1 MSERAR
7 NVAVGLT
14 VLVALALTA
23 GMILIFTGVPEIF
36 QTGYDIQIRMKYT
49 FDLHK
54 GDPVHLGGMRVGRI
68 REIYSYY
75 LDPSWGEPNFPIAVV
90 AKIDR
95 GVRIPSN
102 AQALIFAKGV
112 TGGAYLSLQA
122 EGPKQY
128 PGDYLPSDGSA
139 CLEGISKGSG
149 LFPEELMAGLKSL
162 SSLADKLDKL
172 LSPETEE
179 EPPSTQPTTT
189 QGAQTAP
196 VPTRP
201 PAPPAPALK
210 NTVVKMNRA
219 LDDIHTILGDPQN
232 QANVKSAIGDLA
244 KAATKADTAIQNLQ
258 KFIGDADKLMTDGK
272 ALIQQAGK
280 TLESIASTATR
291 TGQGADELI
300 KKLIDDAEKISALV
314 ATFNRLLVK
323 IDQGEGSL
331 GKLLNDPKLYNGLVD
346 ATQQM
351 NKLMA
356 EFRQK
361 LEEWSKNGLPMK
373 LK

>member
-49 FDLHK
+49 FDLHN

-75 LDPSWGEPNFPIAVV
+75 LDPAWGEPNFPIAVV

-102 AQALIFAKGV
+102 AQALIFSKGV

-122 EGPKQY
+122 EGPGKY
-128 PGDYLPSDGSA
+128 PGDYLPTDGSA

-149 LFPEELMAGLKSL
+149 LFPEELMMGLKSL

-179 EPPSTQPTTT
+179 GPPSTQPTAT
-189 QGAQTAP
+189 QGAQTAL
-196 VPTRP
+196 VPTG
-201 PAPPAPALK
+201 PPAPALK
-210 NTVVKMNRA
+210 NTIVKMNRA

-232 QANVKSAIGDLA
+232 QANVKSAIANLA
-244 KAATKADTAIQNLQ
+244 KAAAKADTAIQHLQ
-258 KFIGDADKLMTDGK
+258 KFIDDAGKLMTDGK

-314 ATFNRLLVK
+314 STFNRLLVK